1 MKRII
6 QLILFLFLLII
17 FIIFYKIYF
26 TENKEIKVN
35 SLEQKDQLLIKKNN
49 NQIKNLRYDVNFDE
63 NKQYIITAELSE
75 IAYENG
81 IEIVK
86 MKKVVA
92 IFVDETNIPLT
103 ITADQAIYNDN
114 NYNTNFSE
122 NVNITYINNI
132 ILSDKMDLNFNTNI
146 ISIYENVE
154 YEGLQGTIKAD
165 NVKVDLVTK
174 KIRIYMDD
182 KKKKVKVETR

>member
-35 SLEQKDQLLIKKNN
+35 SLEQKDQLLIEKNN

-75 IAYENG
+75 IAYENEV
-81 IEIVK
+81 EIVK

-122 NVNITYINNI
+122 NVKITYINNI

>member
-75 IAYENG
+75 IAYENEV
-81 IEIVK
+81 EIVK

-122 NVNITYINNI
+122 NVKITYINNI

>member
-6 QLILFLFLLII
+6 QLVLFLFLLII

-75 IAYENG
+75 IAYENEV
-81 IEIVK
+81 EIVK

-103 ITADQAIYNDN
+103 ITADKAIYNDN

-122 NVNITYINNI
+122 NVKITYINNI

>member
-6 QLILFLFLLII
+6 QLVLFLFLLII

-35 SLEQKDQLLIKKNN
+35 SLEQKDQLLIEKNN

-75 IAYENG
+75 IAYENEV
-81 IEIVK
+81 EIVK

-103 ITADQAIYNDN
+103 ITADKAIYNDN

-122 NVNITYINNI
+122 NVKITYINNI

>member
-6 QLILFLFLLII
+6 QLVLFLFLLII

-35 SLEQKDQLLIKKNN
+35 SLEQKDQLSIKKNN

-75 IAYENG
+75 IAYENEV
-81 IEIVK
+81 EIVK

-103 ITADQAIYNDN
+103 ITADKAIYNDN

-122 NVNITYINNI
+122 NVKITYINNI